1 MYFLKQNVSAEGKAA
16 FLRSE
21 EIFTEGEAQA
31 EKVKGRS

>member
-1 MYFLKQNVSAEGKAA
+1 MYFLKENASAEGKVA

-21 EIFTEGEAQA
+21 EILMEGEAQA